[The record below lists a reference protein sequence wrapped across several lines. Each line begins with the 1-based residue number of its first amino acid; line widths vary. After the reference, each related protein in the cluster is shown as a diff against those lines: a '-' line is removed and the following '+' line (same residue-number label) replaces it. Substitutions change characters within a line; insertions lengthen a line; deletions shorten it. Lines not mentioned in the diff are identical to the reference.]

1 MTGYNQK
8 AVDAIEEL
16 EKTIKSLDIPIILV
30 RKLNGIRNAIEMQ
43 VEDNRTVPKVLD
55 YLCKAFLAQAEIF
68 KEPYRSIITSAFR
81 KCEKT
86 IK

>member
-1 MTGYNQK
+1 MEEYNQK

-16 EKTIKSLDIPIILV
+16 ENTIKSLNIPIILV
-30 RKLNGIRNAIEMQ
+30 RKLSGIGNAIEMQ
-43 VEDNRTVPKVLD
+43 VEDNRIVPEVLD

-68 KEPYRSIITSAFR
+68 KEPYRSKIICAFR

>member
-1 MTGYNQK
+1 MAEFNQK

-16 EKTIKSLDIPIILV
+16 ENTINSLDIPIILV

-43 VEDNRTVPKVLD
+43 VEDNRTVPEVLD
-55 YLCKAFLAQAEIF
+55 CLCKAFLAQAEIF
-68 KEPYRSIITSAFR
+68 KEPYRSKIIHAFR
-81 KCEKT
+81 KCKKT